1 MYSIS
6 QKISNSTRNTH
17 DVTLRTSLQKICS
30 INSSLQFILPIQ
42 HKCCYTMQCSVSPFH
57 VDGTFYM
64 HSGRSKEFLYQY
76 LCIASVCY
84 SEHVLVLPFHQN
96 ALHVQNTNCSQ
107 CKCSQYLFYL
117 SLPFFLANS
126 TCIDR
131 TESTPPTPETPSH
144 LHLVLFWKEIGLT
157 TLTSTDYSHA
167 SPCEEITA
175 SALLPHPVSTWPFG
189 DPLGAQPGCLSSPDS
204 CFPNTCCVVGDRMQT
219 PYLPFPCDI

>member
-1 MYSIS
+1 MQYHTQRTPGWEGDTVYSIS

-42 HKCCYTMQCSVSPFH
+42 HKCCYTTQCSVSPFR

-76 LCIASVCY
+76 LCIAPVCY

-96 ALHVQNTNCSQ
+96 TLHVQNTNCSQ

-126 TCIDR
+126 VSIDR

-157 TLTSTDYSHA
+157 TLTPSDYSHA
-167 SPCEEITA
+167 SPCEEITGISFAA
-175 SALLPHPVSTWPFG
+175 SSCQHMALWGSFG
-189 DPLGAQPGCLSSPDS
+189 SSAWLFIQPWLL
-204 CFPNTCCVVGDRMQT
+204 FP
-219 PYLPFPCDI
+219 